1 MPVCWQINFR
11 GWVKLIS
18 DTGDWCNF
26 FTNELNH
33 GLPCV
38 GLQKLD
44 ETDLWQNWIHLLCQK
59 GVIQYFEIQTWKRG
73 FQKCLVW
80 KCLVWKQKWGFQ
92 LPVGRA
98 AHRGICPPNHF
109 KSMQSLADAISTNV
123 ILAKKE
129 KNTLFI
135 IIKSIKETLGPI
147 LIKMKKNVKGAT
159 VVEFQNKT

>member
-1 MPVCWQINFR
+1 M
-11 GWVKLIS
+11 
-18 DTGDWCNF
+18 
-26 FTNELNH
+26 
-33 GLPCV
+33 
-38 GLQKLD
+38 
-44 ETDLWQNWIHLLCQK
+44 
-59 GVIQYFEIQTWKRG
+59 
-73 FQKCLVW
+73 
-80 KCLVWKQKWGFQ
+80 
-92 LPVGRA
+92 PVGRA

-147 LIKMKKNVKGAT
+147 LIKMKKNVEDAA